1 MEEEKGKSRKQCC
14 HAVLLLFYV
23 STLSLALLE
32 GAGLAYIYLNF
43 GSRLTALESVPNVN
57 LPATAGAPAEG
68 SGTLLL
74 CYPHLLL
81 SSFILFILQCNGTSL
96 TLYTALCGWNCRQ
109 CPY

>member
-1 MEEEKGKSRKQCC
+1 MEEEKGKSRKQCY
-14 HAVLLLFYV
+14 HAVLLLFCV

-81 SSFILFILQCNGTSL
+81 RSFILFILQYNGTS
-96 TLYTALCGWNCRQ
+96 LYTALCGWDCRQ
-109 CPY
+109 CPH